1 MWRKGALGTNGLS
14 NWFIERITIWS
25 IVRDVVVVSYL
36 DSEAYSDTC
45 YTSKVERFEK
55 IINAESR

>member
-1 MWRKGALGTNGLS
+1 MGTNGLS
-14 NWFIERITIWS
+14 NRFLERMAIWS

-36 DSEAYSDTC
+36 DSEAYLDTC

-55 IINAESR
+55 IIKAEIR

>member
-1 MWRKGALGTNGLS
+1 MRRKGVLGTNGLC
-14 NWFIERITIWS
+14 NRFLERMAIWS

-36 DSEAYSDTC
+36 DSKAYSDTC

-55 IINAESR
+55 IMKAESR